1 MVVGIFFILEGQSS
15 VGHVIDVLQPLEV
28 GHGDTSGVDVQVWN
42 DQDVVLEQDLVGGRC
57 DWSVGRFRDQL
68 KTKTPFLITD

>member
-1 MVVGIFFILEGQSS
+1 MVVGIFFVLEGQSS

-42 DQDVVLEQDLVGGRC
+42 D
-57 DWSVGRFRDQL
+57 
-68 KTKTPFLITD
+68 